1 MSSSDKA
8 LMPDT
13 ASDDGNRV
21 SWSGIVYTVLL
32 LALITAALHIDSI
45 LMSLAVVTSAAAVA
59 GIVHRCLPESPIL
72 PLVLANAI
80 GVYACAFVFVVEILF
95 PETGDLAA
103 FVSYLIPLVGFT
115 AGLLVN
121 RDPIHVSDRGIEDG
135 PTWDG
140 GSIWCGLSDCHY
152 RGQRRPRCM
161 SMGSTTSFP
170 RSPSSAS
177 RSASVVVA
185 YVSSQTIAD
194 AMTETGDLFRD
205 FFATIRELVQGRPM
219 PFSRSTFCSSSS
231 SPAFTASSTH
241 ISIAPHFSIQ
251 GEVRD
256 IRFLEAIY
264 FSLIT
269 FSTVGYG
276 DMAPVSHAARIVV
289 TIQVLIGVVLTLFGF
304 FAIMNYRTD
313 GK

>member
-1 MSSSDKA
+1 MMSRRDEA

-13 ASDDGNRV
+13 ASDDGKRV
-21 SWSGIVYTVLL
+21 SLAGIVYTVIL

-45 LMSLAVVTSAAAVA
+45 LMSLAVIASAAAVA

-95 PETGDLAA
+95 PETGNLAA
-103 FVSYLIPLVGFT
+103 FCSYLIPLIGFT
-115 AGLLVN
+115 AGLLIN

-140 GSIWCGLSDCHY
+140 GSIWCGLSI
-152 RGQRRPRCM
+152 
-161 SMGSTTSFP
+161 
-170 RSPSSAS
+170 AIIA
-177 RSASVVVA
+177 ASVASLYVDGLDDVLPTFALFGFSVGLGGLA

-205 FFATIRELVQGRPM
+205 FFATIRELVRPAYA
-219 PFSRSTFCSSSS
+219 FFTFYLL
-231 SPAFTASSTH
+231 FVIIFASLYSIIDH